1 MDLVLCYDFASV
13 AVKFP
18 VMENCPIEASCEQ
31 TTNQFH
37 FQTKSFFTI
46 HSTRLVVLIY
56 GFPARMAIYYTSLS
70 SLLIHEYLTVRVS
83 LIPRFQEELFNEKPA
98 MMAFP
103 SSSSLLFSKNPDNH
117 TMAWTKSS
125 LIIFSHYPSEA
136 RSMEA
141 TTVQGQHVA
150 KFVCKDR
157 CLHDVEQFIKSM
169 AKLAVIY
176 IGIFS
181 LPKHETTFQE
191 ESMSTRVFLPMITLP
206 AITKAM
212 QLPVFMECINKAI
225 YLKGNT
231 IQASLGSVQIESFE
245 FHPKFKPSMNNLISI
260 THQQQ
265 KLVIEVTTV
274 RVVHV
279 EFYSVE
285 AIDIEPEEGVF
296 HKPAIMEE
304 IKDEFCDLEDID
316 NMPRVNVVK
325 HGNCLFDRD
334 DYATAEQD
342 FTYIMQDEPYNVQQ
356 EFIVTSQSLPHTIQ
370 PLTITR
376 ALFRQVDTP
385 VTISPSVD
393 FDLNNLGALEVR
405 DPDDRLLIH
414 NVDDTTATEMH
425 NSTATEMHNATA
437 TEPRKQNATEPKMQN
452 ATEPKRCRKPDAE
465 SSMKTLV

>member
-1 MDLVLCYDFASV
+1 MFTMDLVLCYNFASM

-31 TTNQFH
+31 TTNQFQ

-157 CLHDVEQFIKSM
+157 CFHDVEQFIKSM

-181 LPKHETTFQE
+181 LPKHETTFHQE
-191 ESMSTRVFLPMITLP
+191 GVSTRVFLPLITFP

-212 QLPVFMECINKAI
+212 QLPVLMECINEAI

-231 IQASLGSVQIESFE
+231 IQTRVGSVQKEPIVV
-245 FHPKFKPSMNNLISI
+245 HPKSKPSTSNLISS
-260 THQQQ
+260 THQKQ
-265 KLVIEVTTV
+265 KLFIEVITV
-274 RVVHV
+274 RVVRD
-279 EFYSVE
+279 EFHSME
-285 AIDIEPEEGVF
+285 AIDMEPEVVTLD
-296 HKPAIMEE
+296 KPAIME
-304 IKDEFCDLEDID
+304 
-316 NMPRVNVVK
+316 
-325 HGNCLFDRD
+325 
-334 DYATAEQD
+334 Q
-342 FTYIMQDEPYNVQQ
+342 
-356 EFIVTSQSLPHTIQ
+356 
-370 PLTITR
+370 
-376 ALFRQVDTP
+376 
-385 VTISPSVD
+385 ISSW
-393 FDLNNLGALEVR
+393 
-405 DPDDRLLIH
+405 
-414 NVDDTTATEMH
+414 
-425 NSTATEMHNATA
+425 
-437 TEPRKQNATEPKMQN
+437 
-452 ATEPKRCRKPDAE
+452 E
-465 SSMKTLV
+465 SSSS